1 MSISLSTKRRQGKN
15 CLVKCSRRKQSGPE
29 NERKLIEQQMEIAI
43 KQRDNKVEEL
53 MLLERN
59 RYRRVIHKVESETLA
74 LRTDE

>member
-1 MSISLSTKRRQGKN
+1 
-15 CLVKCSRRKQSGPE
+15 
-29 NERKLIEQQMEIAI
+29 MEIVI